1 MHLMTAKDALDQLTK
16 NQKLTSFSQ
25 SVRNV
30 MIIREK
36 AWAMSAHMIPNH
48 SPYMQH
54 LFKLAKLNEMKSYDN
69 IFIFIFLQ
77 KNAPFFNYLNT
88 SMQYKSKYYGSW
100 NPN

>member
-36 AWAMSAHMIPNH
+36 A
-48 SPYMQH
+48 
-54 LFKLAKLNEMKSYDN
+54 
-69 IFIFIFLQ
+69 
-77 KNAPFFNYLNT
+77 
-88 SMQYKSKYYGSW
+88 
-100 NPN
+100 